1 MHTAILGRSVSLPVP
16 GEFANPFVK
25 SIHVSPD
32 FAVNPNAKVQYTHL
46 GAAGETLL
54 IIDDFLLDPAAV
66 VDMAAEGVTYGP
78 AGAAYPGLRAP
89 IPDVYNFNM
98 YNALQGLLLDLFQ
111 VDPNW
116 KMTLT
121 SSFSMITE
129 RPATLKHKQR
139 IPHVDQNDPRAL
151 AMVHYL
157 CDPRYGG
164 TAFFR
169 QRSTGIQSVNLD
181 TRELHN
187 RALTEDINTRL
198 MPAGFPDADHPFYE
212 QIGEVKAQFNRL
224 VCYQACILHSPAIAR
239 DSVFSPDPRQGRLT
253 ITAFLNPEDLIPL
266 A

>member
-1 MHTAILGRSVSLPVP
+1 M
-16 GEFANPFVK
+16 
-25 SIHVSPD
+25 SPD
-32 FAVNPNAKVQYTHL
+32 FAVNPNAKVQYTRL
-46 GAAGETLL
+46 GQDGEILL
-54 IIDDFLLDPAAV
+54 IIDDFLSDPHAV
-66 VDMAAEGVTYGP
+66 VDMAAEGVVYGP

-89 IPDVYNFNM
+89 LPAAYNLNM

-116 KMTLT
+116 RMTLT

-129 RPATLKHKQR
+129 PPGQLKHKQR

-169 QRSTGIQSVNLD
+169 HRSTGIASVNLE
-181 TRELHN
+181 TRERHN
-187 RALTEDINTRL
+187 RTLAGEINTQL
-198 MPAGFPDADHPFYE
+198 MPAGFPGADHPFYE
-212 QIGEVKAQFNRL
+212 LIGEVKTQFNRL
-224 VCYQACILHSPAIAR
+224 VCYRACILHSPAIAR
-239 DSVFSPDPRQGRLT
+239 DSLFSPDPRHGRLT

-266 A
+266 